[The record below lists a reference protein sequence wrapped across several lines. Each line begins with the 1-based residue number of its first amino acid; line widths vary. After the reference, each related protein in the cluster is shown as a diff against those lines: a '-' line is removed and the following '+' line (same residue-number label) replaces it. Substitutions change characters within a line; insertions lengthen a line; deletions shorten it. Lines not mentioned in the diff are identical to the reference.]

1 MIAVTKNLSL
11 DESELEFEYVL
22 ASGPGGQNVN
32 RTASAVQLRFNV
44 RNSASLPAPVK
55 ERLCAQQG
63 NRINDQGELVIEAKR
78 FRSQH
83 RNRED
88 AVERLIKMLQHAA
101 TPPKRRKPTKPTSSS
116 KRKRLDRKKQQG
128 EKKKRRNPPD
138 WG

>member
-44 RNSASLPAPVK
+44 RNSASLPAPVM

>member
-11 DESELEFEYVL
+11 DESELEFEYVM

-32 RTASAVQLRFNV
+32 RTASAVQLRFHV
-44 RNSASLPAPVK
+44 LSSASLPAPVK
-55 ERLCAQQG
+55 ERLRAQQS
-63 NRINDQGELVIEAKR
+63 NRINEQGELVIEAKR

-88 AVERLIKMLQHAA
+88 AIDRLVKMLQHAA
-101 TPPKRRKPTKPTSSS
+101 TPPKRRKPTKPSVSS
-116 KRKRLDRKKQQG
+116 KRKRLDRKKQHG

-138 WG
+138 W